1 MIMYYRKTT
10 KLINAV
16 LAASSLLLMLV
27 QLGLKAEAASGS
39 FPLPRYQL
47 FKAQLDASAMR
58 TNGKIAFIRYISGVS
73 GLSDS
78 LDDIYV
84 MNPDGSNQR
93 RLTFTQNLC
102 GSFQAAYSFGPVWSP
117 DGKKIAFVGEFECGH
132 PKLYVMKIL
141 CAQSTFIR

>member
-1 MIMYYRKTT
+1 MYYVKTSKT
-10 KLINAV
+10 VSAVVAVFGLV
-16 LAASSLLLMLV
+16 LALAQLTSKVAATNSSLPSHV
-27 QLGLKAEAASGS
+27 QARVRSE
-39 FPLPRYQL
+39 PP
-47 FKAQLDASAMR
+47 ASAAR

-117 DGKKIAFVGEFECGH
+117 DGKKIAF
-132 PKLYVMKIL
+132 
-141 CAQSTFIR
+141 